1 MTPSWRALQDT
12 VDGEVL
18 LPDAPGYG
26 PATTSFNARFDVVRP
41 QAVVRCATPHDV
53 AETIAFAAR
62 HELHAVARSGGHS
75 FAGHSSTTGIVID
88 VTPMHGVEVDAGT
101 ATIATS

>member
-12 VDGEVL
+12 VDGEVV

-53 AETIAFAAR
+53 AETISFATR
-62 HELHAVARSGGHS
+62 HELHAVSRCGGHS
-75 FAGHSSTTGIVID
+75 FAGHSSTTGIVVD
-88 VTPMHGVEVDAGT
+88 VAL
-101 ATIATS
+101 TILALV